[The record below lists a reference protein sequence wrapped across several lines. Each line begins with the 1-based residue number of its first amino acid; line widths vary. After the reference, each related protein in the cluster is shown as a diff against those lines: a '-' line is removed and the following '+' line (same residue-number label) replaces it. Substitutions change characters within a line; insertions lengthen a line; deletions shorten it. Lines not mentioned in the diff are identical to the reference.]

1 MANVNVSYDEMR
13 SAADR
18 LVAGQGDI
26 TAKLNELKG
35 YIGTLIGSGF
45 VTDQAS
51 VAFGETYGE
60 FTTNSTQLIGN
71 LTDLGGYLRKAAQT
85 LQETDAA
92 LAGGL

>member
-26 TAKLNELKG
+26 TSKLNELKG
-35 YIGTLIGSGF
+35 FIGTLISSGF

-51 VAFGETYGE
+51 VAFGETYNE
-60 FTTNSTQLIGN
+60 FTKNSTELIGN
-71 LTDLGGYLRKAAQT
+71 LTDLGNYLRKAADT
-85 LQETDAA
+85 LQETDSS